1 MMSVSKV
8 QRSKSAVGSVIYAV
22 YGTVQARKTGS
33 VRASA
38 VSVVGPRGDDPMAWA
53 MEVHDRAAE
62 SVQRKNETLNIIQSF
77 SPEELDPS
85 NALDVEKA
93 HATGLEVA
101 SRLAPD
107 CDVVVVTHTD
117 TAHVHNHIIV
127 ANHDRSTGK
136 AAPKEVGNAWRV
148 RAVNDAVMKDFDLE
162 VLAQHE
168 VSYSRQERMA
178 LRQGR
183 DIDGVEKVP
192 SELTSDTWR
201 EFLRARVENLLD
213 DERVVGAIDVA
224 GTDGVEPALDAMED
238 IAGEYGLSF
247 SRRGRG
253 KRKSKRSSFA
263 IVDEDGEVLRVPK
276 QSGSRTV
283 KAASA
288 GSRLGADYTLNAL
301 RAALHKKHLERSMQE
316 MQEMRILN
324 YGTEYTQGK
333 HTSRDNR
340 SHRGN
345 DGAGFSR
352 HGSQPAVQG
361 AGGYSIGDTSRR
373 SGAARQLSAAA
384 ERARRADEHL
394 EAFNR
399 RDEGLRNSD
408 GERRSSNERNG
419 ADSHGVA
426 GSHSE
431 AARGAARP
439 VRSAQEV
446 CGRDRSTAGVF
457 EHYPQD
463 GSRAGGRPVEL
474 EQRRRRAAEHIRRE
488 AVESLDPKT
497 AQRDHGPE
505 F

>member
-8 QRSKSAVGSVIYAV
+8 QRSKSAVASVIYAV
-22 YGTVQARKTGS
+22 YGTVQAREKDS
-33 VRASA
+33 VRTSA
-38 VSVVGPRGDDPMAWA
+38 VSVIGPRGDDPMAWA
-53 MEVHDRAAE
+53 MEVRDRVAE

-107 CDVVVVTHTD
+107 CDVVVVTHID

-183 DIDGVEKVP
+183 DIDGAEKVP

-201 EFLRARVENLLD
+201 EFLRARVEDLLD

-224 GTDGVEPALDAMED
+224 GADGVEPALDAMED

-253 KRKSKRSSFA
+253 KRKSERSSFA

-276 QSGSRTV
+276 QSGSGTV

-316 MQEMRILN
+316 MQEMRALN
-324 YGTEYTQGK
+324 HGTEYPQGN
-333 HTSRDNR
+333 TPRDNR

-345 DGAGFSR
+345 DGAGVLR

-361 AGGYSIGDTSRR
+361 AGGDSIGDTSRR
-373 SGAARQLSAAA
+373 SGAARELSAAA
-384 ERARRADEHL
+384 ERARRADERL

-408 GERRSSNERNG
+408 GERRSSHERNG
-419 ADSHGVA
+419 GDSHGVA

-446 CGRDRSTAGVF
+446 RGRDRSTAGVF

-463 GSRAGGRPVEL
+463 GSRAGGRSVEL
-474 EQRRRRAAEHIRRE
+474 EQRRRRAAERLRRE

-497 AQRDHGPE
+497 AQRDNGPE